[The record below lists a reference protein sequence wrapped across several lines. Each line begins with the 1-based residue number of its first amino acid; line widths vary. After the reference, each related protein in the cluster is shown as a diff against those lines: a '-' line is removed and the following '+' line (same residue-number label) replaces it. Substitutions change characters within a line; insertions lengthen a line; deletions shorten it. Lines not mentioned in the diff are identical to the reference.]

1 MPFARQRLRAPA
13 MVLPVIV
20 LRLLSSLFIADIFKK
35 KASRFSGKLSYTIIL
50 NYILLPDYALEAI
63 IRMRAII
70 NSEMW
75 FINSN

>member
-1 MPFARQRLRAPA
+1 

-20 LRLLSSLFIADIFKK
+20 LRLLSSLFIADILKK
-35 KASRFSGKLSYTIIL
+35 TASRFSGKLWYTISL

-63 IRMRAII
+63 ISVRAII
-70 NSEMW
+70 NSELW